1 MRRSILMTGLLFALS
16 PLCQAGQIYKWVDAQ
31 GQTHF
36 DAQPPTGQTATLV
49 TPAIGNVPAPPPP
62 PAVPVSSP
70 VGDQQAVDAKVKKQ
84 IADQEV
90 VRKAYC
96 EKARTNLA
104 QLENNARVREEVN
117 GQLHRLSEEERQTRL
132 VETRKTI
139 QDNCS

>member
-1 MRRSILMTGLLFALS
+1 MRRSILMAGLLLALS
-16 PLCQAGQIYKWVDAQ
+16 PLCQAGPIYKWVDAQ

-36 DAQPPTGQTATLV
+36 DAQPPAGQTATVV
-49 TPAIGNVPAPPPP
+49 TPAIGNVPAPPPR
-62 PAVPVSSP
+62 PAVPASTA
-70 VGDQQAVDAKVKKQ
+70 VGDQQAVDARVKKQ

-117 GQLHRLSEEERQTRL
+117 GEVRRLTDEERQTRL
-132 VETRKTI
+132 LETRKTI
-139 QDNCS
+139 EENCS

>member
-1 MRRSILMTGLLFALS
+1 MRRSILMASLLLALS

-36 DAQPPTGQTATLV
+36 DAQPPTGQTATVV
-49 TPAIGNVPAPPPP
+49 TPAIGNVPAPPPS
-62 PAVPVSSP
+62 PAVPASTP
-70 VGDQQAVDAKVKKQ
+70 LGDQKAIDAKVKKQ

-117 GQLHRLSEEERQTRL
+117 GELRRLTEEERQARL

-139 QDNCS
+139 EENCS